1 MESPRHSCLKLELPN
16 PTEPDEIEPI
26 FIKATWYD
34 THFDLSIT
42 NDPDSWV
49 CKASE
54 EEVRERAAQ
63 WDQPEADYIE
73 LAERYLGFQQPGSV
87 YKFTDAENSNEKTEF
102 VSAIYAKKKGKLRE
116 LQEQLVK
123 AGGKGGKSPEEN
135 EESTEKTDPFDEG
148 SDREVETIKSGTGTS
163 EDVQKGKSRGRKRIA
178 LK

>member
-87 YKFTDAENSNEKTEF
+87 YKFTDAENRTKLEWRWKCQPSPNPQQTNSGILNFLMDANIRLSEEVVRKTKSFERLKVETENAWHRVN
-102 VSAIYAKKKGKLRE
+102 VSAMRRQSLC
-116 LQEQLVK
+116 LQSMQSSLV
-123 AGGKGGKSPEEN
+123 S
-135 EESTEKTDPFDEG
+135 
-148 SDREVETIKSGTGTS
+148 
-163 EDVQKGKSRGRKRIA
+163 
-178 LK
+178 